1 MKISDVAIS
10 FDIKT
15 TRQLKEFSTAF
26 YVVFF
31 WPRGKLPLN

>member
-15 TRQLKEFSTAF
+15 KSQLKEFSTAF
-26 YVVFF
+26 YVGFF
-31 WPRGKLPLN
+31 GHVEN